1 MKCNNMVLYSS
12 ALCRI
17 MGLYMKIIIGIVLKD
32 IIKFTA
38 IFLVGLYVFVGSF
51 YLALRSGVTV
61 QMSNGAI
68 MSDLEKFELQ
78 TL

>member
-1 MKCNNMVLYSS
+1 MYVT
-12 ALCRI
+12 
-17 MGLYMKIIIGIVLKD
+17 IIIGMVIKD
-32 IIKFTA
+32 VIKFTA

-61 QMSNGAI
+61 EMSTGTI
-68 MSDLEKFELQ
+68 TSDLEKFELQ

>member
-1 MKCNNMVLYSS
+1 MVLYYPS
-12 ALCRI
+12 LCRT
-17 MGLYMKIIIGIVLKD
+17 MGVYVEIIIGIVMED

-38 IFLVGLYVFVGSF
+38 IFFVALYVFVGSF

-61 QMSNGAI
+61 QMSTGAI
-68 MSDLEKFELQ
+68 TSDLEKFQLQ